1 MFTSGIRFKAS
12 LAVWFYILYWD
23 EHTGHIYRVCWSET
37 GGWSKKIRTRGSED
51 APSIGDG
58 AFWPICPLP
67 PVLLH
72 PTFHDITLSP
82 TFYLIC
88 MKLYH
93 LLHSA
98 LLFFSTF
105 YFSFYSVQ
113 SLPCLAVLDWIC
125 ICANICRNV
134 EWDHLSLLSPV
145 PFNGSVGGPCRGQED
160 GGPGRQ
166 IVLQNH
172 YNFVSVSVFV
182 IVLVFVFVF
191 VIVFVLFHPWHWMAT
206 SFFSRNLLE
215 SVCGHVNSVA
225 T

>member
-1 MFTSGIRFKAS
+1 MIKKDKNKRFRGCPEHRWWS
-12 LAVWFYILYWD
+12 VLANL
-23 EHTGHIYRVCWSET
+23 SP
-37 GGWSKKIRTRGSED
+37 
-51 APSIGDG
+51 A
-58 AFWPICPLP
+58 A
-67 PVLLH
+67 VLLH
-72 PTFHDITLSP
+72 STLHDITLSP

-98 LLFFSTF
+98 LLLFSTF

-113 SLPCLAVLDWIC
+113 SLPCLAVLDCIC

-182 IVLVFVFVF
+182 IVLVFVFV
-191 VIVFVLFHPWHWMAT
+191 IVFVFVLLSSLALDG
-206 SFFSRNLLE
+206 NLLL
-215 SVCGHVNSVA
+215 
-225 T
+225 